1 MSSPGTVLGAL
12 KPWSTWGRFNQT
24 AFVIQQ
30 LLSKVQT
37 ATLVQIKSCT
47 NDGGVSPFGFVDVV
61 PLVNQIAG
69 DGSSQPH
76 TTIFNVPYL
85 RLQGGA
91 NAVILDPQE
100 GDIGICL
107 FASKDISNVKST
119 QAQANP
125 ASARVFD
132 YSDGLYL
139 GGVLNAEPTQYVQF
153 NSDGI
158 TIVSPT
164 AITLNA
170 PQINLQGPVT
180 QTGGMM
186 TSDTD
191 VQAGSSNI
199 SLVTHKHTSESPGS
213 PTSEPLP

>member
-1 MSSPGTVLGAL
+1 MSSPPTLLGAL
-12 KPWSTWGRFNQT
+12 KPWSTWGKFNQVS
-24 AFVIQQ
+24 FVIQQ
-30 LLSKVQT
+30 LLGKVQT
-37 ATLVQIKSCT
+37 ATLVQVKSCT
-47 NDGGVSPFGFVDVV
+47 NEGGVSPFGFVDVV
-61 PLVNQIAG
+61 PLVNQING
-69 DGSSQPH
+69 DGTAQPH

-100 GDIGICL
+100 GDIGICI

-139 GGVLNAEPTQYVQF
+139 GGLLNGIPEQYIQF
-153 NSDGI
+153 GSGGI

-199 SLVTHKHTSESPGS
+199 SLVMHKHTSESPGS

>member
-1 MSSPGTVLGAL
+1 
-12 KPWSTWGRFNQT
+12 
-24 AFVIQQ
+24 
-30 LLSKVQT
+30 
-37 ATLVQIKSCT
+37 
-47 NDGGVSPFGFVDVV
+47 
-61 PLVNQIAG
+61 
-69 DGSSQPH
+69 
-76 TTIFNVPYL
+76 
-85 RLQGGA
+85 
-91 NAVILDPQE
+91 
-100 GDIGICL
+100 
-107 FASKDISNVKST
+107 
-119 QAQANP
+119 
-125 ASARVFD
+125 VFD

-139 GGVLNAEPTQYVQF
+139 GGLLNGIPEQYIQF
-153 NSDGI
+153 GSGGI

-199 SLVTHKHTSESPGS
+199 SLVMHKHTSESPGS